1 MNKFSSLWAQKHNL
15 KIFFSNTYYNNFLI
29 MTQKIFFKIVF
40 SNKETLNILR
50 SDRGLKKLFQTFK
63 MV

>member
-1 MNKFSSLWAQKHNL
+1 
-15 KIFFSNTYYNNFLI
+15 